1 MALKPITVARRDY
14 MAAVCEATNKSG
26 LPAFVV
32 VDVLEKVLAEMKP
45 AMDAEVK
52 ADFNRYRA
60 ALAKE
65 AEEGGK
71 DNGADIV
78 GDNG

>member
-14 MAAVCEATNKSG
+14 MATICDVTNKSG

-32 VDVLEKVLAEMKP
+32 VDVLEKVLAEIKP

-52 ADFNRYRA
+52 NDFARYKA
-60 ALAKE
+60 ELAKE

-71 DNGADIV
+71 ENGDDHT